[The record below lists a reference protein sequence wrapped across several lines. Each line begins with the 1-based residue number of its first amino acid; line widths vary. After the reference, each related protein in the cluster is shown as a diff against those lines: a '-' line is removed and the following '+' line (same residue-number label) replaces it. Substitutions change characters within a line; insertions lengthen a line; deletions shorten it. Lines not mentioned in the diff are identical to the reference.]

1 MSTKFWPGLGE
12 SETLYAWVIMAGG
25 IGEIGFL
32 PVVGYM
38 AANLPYSVSLL
49 VAALL
54 LAAGGAICVSLL
66 VAALLLAAGGA
77 IYAVASAGWIV
88 ILGKV
93 VIGGAGSFLV
103 LVHTYIGEMGTI
115 MDRMRSKK
123 RKRPMK
129 FVLYIALSFI
139 LNGGYLVTFC
149 ELFR

>member
-12 SETLYAWVIMAGG
+12 SEILYAWVIMAGG

-54 LAAGGAICVSLL
+54 LAAGGAIY
-66 VAALLLAAGGA
+66 AL
-77 IYAVASAGWIV
+77 ASAGWIV